1 MNVVLWIVA
10 SLLAAAFLFAGVGKL
25 LRPKEQLAAQMAW
38 VEDFSGGTIKF
49 IGATEIL
56 AAVGLVVPPLVDVAP
71 VLAPLAATGLVVL
84 MAGAVVTHLRRHET
98 PMIVINLVLLA
109 LAAFVAWGRFGP
121 YSF

>member
-1 MNVVLWIVA
+1 VNVVLWIVA